1 MFKRLNI
8 PPWLTVALFVVLLF
22 AAFFFCGCQSVQV
35 NHHARF
41 SRFIGLDD
49 FSNFQHSQ
57 NARGETVLLSPEIK
71 PAMAWNELVVSW
83 NANAPAGTYLTIE
96 ARALLPD
103 HLLPDHIT
111 KFYTL
116 GRWSPD
122 NRAFRRT
129 SVPGQKDP
137 DGNVETDTL
146 ILKNLARAVQIHVTF
161 GGPNSETPDLKFLGL
176 SFCNTLAHPSVRPPN
191 RAAWGTVIPVPE
203 RSQLAYPQQKGWC
216 SPTAV
221 SMVLSRWSEVLHRPE
236 LNVDVPEVAARVY
249 DDAFAGTG
257 NWPFNTAFAGG
268 FPGLRSYVSRFADIS
283 ELEDWIADGIPVV
296 ISAPWNLLQPG
307 RQDTDSGH
315 LVVCIG
321 FTRDGDVVIND
332 PATNLKKDRVRH
344 VYQRANV
351 IRAWAASHDTVYL
364 IYPIGAKLPDNHD
377 GHW

>member
-8 PPWLTVALFVVLLF
+8 PPWFAVAL
-22 AAFFFCGCQSVQV
+22 FCGCQSVQV
-35 NHHARF
+35 DNNVRF
-41 SRFIGLDD
+41 SKFIGLDD

-57 NARGETVLLSPEIK
+57 NAQGETVLLSPEIK
-71 PAMAWNELVVSW
+71 PVMAWNELVVSW
-83 NANAPAGTYLTIE
+83 NANAPSGTYLTIE
-96 ARALLPD
+96 AHVLLPD
-103 HLLPDHIT
+103 HVT

-122 NRAFRRT
+122 NRAFPRT

-137 DGNVETDTL
+137 DGNVKTDTL
-146 ILKNLARAVQIHVTF
+146 ILNNLAGAAQIRVTL

-176 SFCNTLAHPSVRPPN
+176 SFCNTGAHPPARPPN

-268 FPGLRSYVSRFADIS
+268 FPGLRSYV
-283 ELEDWIADGIPVV
+283 
-296 ISAPWNLLQPG
+296 
-307 RQDTDSGH
+307 
-315 LVVCIG
+315 
-321 FTRDGDVVIND
+321 
-332 PATNLKKDRVRH
+332 
-344 VYQRANV
+344 
-351 IRAWAASHDTVYL
+351 
-364 IYPIGAKLPDNHD
+364 
-377 GHW
+377 